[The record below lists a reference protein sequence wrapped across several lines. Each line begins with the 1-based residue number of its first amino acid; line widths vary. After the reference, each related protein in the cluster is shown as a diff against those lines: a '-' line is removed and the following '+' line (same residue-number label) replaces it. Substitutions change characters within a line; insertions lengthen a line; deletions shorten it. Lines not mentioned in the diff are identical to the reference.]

1 FHRCLV
7 DVQRD
12 RDRVAAG
19 VADGVVLVR
28 RGQAAGAARAGVD
41 AAGGAEAEAFAV
53 ALEQF
58 VLGDLE
64 FAVPDP
70 FDAPQAAV
78 VVDRGALAG
87 TPGHRHHAVAVL
99 RAAVQLAARVVVGD
113 RLVHAVGQAHVA
125 VADQPAEHAAQGGGD
140 RVLVAAGHRAVDGA
154 HELVAA
160 GEVEVG
166 GAGAVGTHALI
177 LASGAG
183 RGASAAPTGW
193 RGSRARP
200 GRSARSPPG
209 RRRGLGATPAAGSR
223 SRHRPRA
230 GPRRS

>member
-1 FHRCLV
+1 
-7 DVQRD
+7 
-12 RDRVAAG
+12 
-19 VADGVVLVR
+19 
-28 RGQAAGAARAGVD
+28 VD
-41 AAGGAEAEAFAV
+41 AAGGAEAEAFTL

-70 FDAPQAAV
+70 CHAPQAAV
-78 VVDRGALAG
+78 VVDRRALAG
-87 TPGHRHHAVAVL
+87 TPGHRDHAVAVL
-99 RAAVQLAARVVVGD
+99 RAAVQLASRVVDGG

-125 VADQPAEHAAQGGGD
+125 VADQPAEDAAQGGGD
-140 RVLVAAGHRAVDGA
+140 GVLVAAGHRAVDGA

-209 RRRGLGATPAAGSR
+209 RRRGPGATPAAGSR

-230 GPRRS
+230 GPRRSAPVAAAGTGCRWPRRSPAPAPAGSRTAR